1 MKYDGNEDS
10 FNDDLK
16 LLGTQNEVC
25 LKKKWQYKRRSKS
38 KIVGF
43 KRDSKNGL
51 KKIYHY
57 P

>member
-25 LKKKWQYKRRSKS
+25 LKKRWQYKRRPKS